1 MEVHFF
7 LTRGESTMN
16 IYIGNIPYGMSDED
30 LGDLFGSFG
39 EVSSAK
45 IIMDRETGRSKGFG
59 FVEMP
64 NSSEAENAIRDLN
77 DKEVSGRNL
86 RVNEARPRE
95 ERPRRPR
102 Y

>member
-1 MEVHFF
+1 
-7 LTRGESTMN
+7 MN
-16 IYIGNIPYGMSDED
+16 IYIGNIPYGMSDEE

-77 DKEVSGRNL
+77 DKEINGRNL